1 MKTRRNHRKTTNS
14 RRRRVVKQQ
23 RGQTRIHYR
32 KGTVSSGRRH
42 KFFKRGG
49 EPVIE
54 PPIDPTI
61 KMIVDDVEN
70 MVKTNFGSNLSLTV
84 ELVTYL
90 DEKQFEKIPNKSV
103 IFAIHSKKIQFRILQ
118 QAPGKQS
125 VYIDLDD
132 PTKMSV
138 GIYGRIMVTIG
149 TDNYGS
155 YHPTF
160 ADAIFDAI
168 NLKPDLQQYKQKQ

>member
-1 MKTRRNHRKTTNS
+1 
-14 RRRRVVKQQ
+14 
-23 RGQTRIHYR
+23 
-32 KGTVSSGRRH
+32 
-42 KFFKRGG
+42 
-49 EPVIE
+49 
-54 PPIDPTI
+54 
-61 KMIVDDVEN
+61 MIVDGVEN
-70 MVKTNFGSNLSLTV
+70 TVKTNFGSNLSLTV

-103 IFAIHSKKIQFRILQ
+103 IFAIQSKKIQFRILQ

-125 VYIDLDD
+125 VYIDLDN

-149 TDNYGS
+149 TGNYGS
-155 YHPTF
+155 YHPKF